1 MAAGLSLTRAQ
12 LDPAMARLEAL
23 LAKQGAGARGPGDL
37 RIDGVMM
44 PNACTVALIER
55 LEEAGPFGAAA
66 PAPRF
71 ALPGLRIRHSRP
83 VGEGHLKLTLGD
95 GTGTIDAICFD
106 AAGKGL
112 DTALQGHGGR
122 ALHVAGRVE
131 VNHWNGRQSVQLRL
145 EDAAWA
151 E

>member
-1 MAAGLSLTRAQ
+1 MPAACRV
-12 LDPAMARLEAL
+12 E
-23 LAKQGAGARGPGDL
+23 
-37 RIDGVMM
+37 
-44 PNACTVALIER
+44 LIEQ

-71 ALPGLRIRHSRP
+71 ALPGLRIRYTKP
-83 VGEGHLKLTLGD
+83 VAQGHLKLTLSD
-95 GTGTIDAICFD
+95 GATTIDAICFD
-106 AAGKGL
+106 AVSNGL
-112 DTALQGHGGR
+112 AAALTDHAGR
-122 ALHVAGRVE
+122 ALHVAGRIE